1 MKFAHPTAPKQ
12 AKKTA
17 IAHREERTQYLG
29 PLRGAR
35 RRRKFLVFDI
45 ESKDGGGQRAGFTRP
60 FMVGV
65 YDGKEYREFRDR
77 TTGGH
82 PYERYYAEGGCVSEA
97 MLTMLRRRYAGHY
110 IYAHNAGNFDF
121 LHILPWLM
129 GQGERLGF
137 RFRLVP
143 VASSIQ
149 LLDVWH
155 VRHKCV
161 WRFVD
166 SFKLMPSA
174 LDKLAKTFGLGGKVK
189 QDLDRHEDD
198 PSWSVYLKGDC
209 TKLYGV
215 LEQFH
220 HYIEVVLGGEVGI
233 TAPATSMKLYR
244 RRFLKGSI
252 ARSID
257 THPFIRESYVGG
269 RCEDFIEHGEGL
281 RYFDFNSSYP
291 YSMLDDMPAG
301 EGIWWQ
307 GKPPKRLQEGHIG
320 FVRCNVHVPEDMNIP
335 PLPVRGKKE
344 DGLPEG
350 KLVFPVGKLHG
361 VWEYS
366 ELQMAEE
373 YGCSIEE
380 WFESVWYPA
389 RPLFGEFVREL
400 YQYRDKSNSAYDEAL
415 AQVVKIM
422 LNSLYGKFGQKTVR
436 KKVYRFDDPKRPSH
450 AKPAA
455 PNDPECPIW
464 YAEED
469 SDAVYII
476 PQISARITSLSRQ
489 LLYRGMM
496 RAEQKGGR
504 VYYTDTDS
512 LVTDVELETS
522 TELGALKDEFPEHSG
537 RIRGWFIGPKL
548 YLLTADPPKHI
559 QHVRQRLNE
568 YKRWRKYV
576 PVFDRLERLVQKNG
590 YDQKTADAMQ
600 SIAKKLRGV
609 GDDELSKELEQC
621 VGFEKVKAKGLEKRT
636 RKNLEALA
644 CGSTIFQRRLEK
656 VGTLARAG
664 FMRGPRMRTVPRTMR
679 QGDRKRIKLDDGTT
693 RPYIV
698 DMF

>member
-1 MKFAHPTAPKQ
+1 MQFARPKTETR
-12 AKKTA
+12 KD
-17 IAHREERTQYLG
+17 YLQ
-29 PLRGAR
+29 PLSGAR
-35 RRRKFLVFDI
+35 KRRKFLVFDI

-65 YDGKEYREFRDR
+65 YDGSEYFEFRDR
-77 TTGGH
+77 TKGGH
-82 PYERYYAEGGCVSEA
+82 PYERYFNEGGCVAQA
-97 MLTMLRRRYAGHY
+97 MLCMLRRRYAGRF

-121 LHILPWLM
+121 LHLLPWLM
-129 GQGERLGF
+129 GPGERLGY
-137 RFRLVP
+137 RFRLIP

-166 SFKLMPSA
+166 SYKLMPSA

-189 QDLDRHEDD
+189 QDLNLHEDD
-198 PSWSVYLKGDC
+198 PSWSVYLKADC

-215 LEQFH
+215 LEKFH
-220 HYIEVVLGGEVGI
+220 YYIVEVLGGEVGI

-252 ARSID
+252 ARSVE
-257 THPFIRESYVGG
+257 THAFIRESYCGG
-269 RCEDFIEHGEGL
+269 RCEDFIEHGTNL
-281 RYFDFNSSYP
+281 FYFDYNSSYP
-291 YSMLDDMPAG
+291 FSMLESMPAG
-301 EGIWWQ
+301 PGVWWR
-307 GKPPKRLQEGHIG
+307 GKPPKRLREGNIG
-320 FVRCNVHVPEDMNIP
+320 FVRCNVHVPETLNIP

-373 YGCSIEE
+373 VGCRIEE

-389 RPLFGEFVREL
+389 RPLFVEFVLEL
-400 YQYRDKSNSAYDEAL
+400 YKYRDKSRPGFDEAL
-415 AQVVKIM
+415 AEVVKRM
-422 LNSLYGKFGQKTVR
+422 LNALYGKFGQKTLR
-436 KKVYRFDDPKRPSH
+436 KKIYRFDDPKRPEH

-464 YAEED
+464 YAEEE

-489 LLYRGMM
+489 LLYRGM
-496 RAEQKGGR
+496 RAAEAKGGH

-512 LVTDVELETS
+512 LVTDVELGTS
-522 TELGALKDEFPEHSG
+522 TELGALKDEFPGYSG

-548 YLLTADPPKHI
+548 YLLTADGAKNI
-559 QHVRQRLNE
+559 DNVAQSAVD
-568 YKRWRKYV
+568 KARWGKYRAV
-576 PVFDRLERLVQKNG
+576 LRPLKMLIDDNGFDS
-590 YDQKTADAMQ
+590 KTE
-600 SIAKKLRGV
+600 AKLKDIVHKLRAAGRDDL
-609 GDDELSKELEQC
+609 GDELEQC
-621 VGFEKVKAKGLEKRT
+621 IGFEKVKAKGLEKRT

-656 VGTLARAG
+656 VGSLARAG
-664 FMRGPRMRTVPRTMR
+664 FRRGPRMKRVPRTMY
-679 QGDRKRIKLDDGTT
+679 QGDRKRIRLEDGTT
-693 RPYIV
+693 IPYTV
-698 DMF
+698 EMY